1 MDSADTSTSNTQ
13 SKTLVLSSRHVG
25 YLEKEAKI
33 SSDIQHAAGLFTSD
47 KGLSRDFI
55 GFEKSGIMF
64 PYFDLN
70 GEMIDCRL
78 RLDDP
83 TVGDDGKKTRY
94 LQGKSASLSCY
105 FLKRS
110 IPNLLNPN
118 IPLVIVEGEK
128 KLLCIESNAKFESQ
142 HVIVSYPG
150 CWNFKTKNESDL
162 AETWRQI
169 PLEGRRIFWIPDTDF
184 FTNDFVYRAG
194 ETFTR
199 LLIAKGATV
208 ELVDLRIPDYPNEKI
223 GPDDFI
229 IKYGIAAFLGRID
242 APSWSFAS
250 DNILWGKTSD
260 QIIKILKSRIL
271 TKFDDLESLLENVS
285 KQTGTSLTMLRQ
297 LWRET
302 QKEWKSLRHKQAATS
317 KSYREVHIDG
327 NIPRREIF
335 EEIATVLRMDGRFY
349 RYGHELLRVEE
360 AKQDL
365 IGPES
370 LPAKLN
376 DLGIEFVTEN
386 RKTCELKYQLLPGNH
401 SQALFHSDSLR
412 SQLDEIILF
421 ANHPVYDRNWELSKP
436 GYNRDEKIFY
446 QGLEIKP
453 VRQARLVKEIIKDFL
468 FRDEASRHNFVSIL
482 LSAILRNK
490 YRGARPIGAFTGNK
504 PQLGKTLAARLAS
517 IVAEGLPPQTITYTR
532 NQEELEKQIAAKART
547 RDVLFIDNAKSNL
560 PIESAVLERSITDD
574 PLSFRLLGKS
584 ESITR
589 PNTLIFMISMNDAQ
603 FCQDITR
610 RALPIS
616 FFLEEDKD
624 PSSIK
629 FSHLSLE
636 EFVKNN
642 RIQILQELCG
652 MVENWKDL
660 GRPICDKD
668 FRFREWAREV
678 GGILVVNGFTAFLD
692 NLETAYSEYDKTSHE
707 IGRMF
712 DGSIGKA
719 MTADDLCKICDRDNL
734 FADMLQ
740 NTKRAPTA
748 LSHLLAKYIGKRI
761 PLPDHSFFVLR
772 EGRWNPSLKVKTF
785 VAEQGGGRSTG
796 TTGTTGDPVD
806 QGTREVTSCN
816 TKGNDNR
823 PGTPGTETVFPEKTE
838 NADHPQKEAKLS
850 HFATNPKTVPG
861 VPGETPNHL
870 DSQVDSFRG
879 HDRGPTNA
887 VPGHTPTSPEVG
899 TASPNDLEWL

>member
-1 MDSADTSTSNTQ
+1 MDSTDTTNNTQ
-13 SKTLVLSSRHVG
+13 SKTLVLSSRHTT
-25 YLEKEAKI
+25 YLENEAKV
-33 SSDIQHAAGLFTSD
+33 SAEVHRAAGLFTSD
-47 KGLSRDFI
+47 RGLTRDFI
-55 GFEKSGIMF
+55 GFEQSGIMF

-78 RLDDP
+78 RLDEP
-83 TVGDDGKKTRY
+83 IVGDEGKKTRY
-94 LQGKSASLSCY
+94 LQSKSASLSCY
-105 FLKRS
+105 FLKRT
-110 IPNLLNPN
+110 IPDLLNPQ
-118 IPLVIVEGEK
+118 IPLTIVEGEK
-128 KLLCIESNAKFESQ
+128 KLLCVESNVFFETS
-142 HVIVSYPG
+142 HAVVSIPG
-150 CWNFKTKNESDL
+150 CWNFKTKDDSDL
-162 AETWRQI
+162 AKIWQQI
-169 PLEGRRIFWIPDTDF
+169 PLHGRKIFWIPDTDY
-184 FTNDFVYRAG
+184 FTNDFVNRAG
-194 ETFTR
+194 ELFTR
-199 LLIAKGATV
+199 LLTSKGATV
-208 ELVDLRIPDYPNEKI
+208 NLIDLRVPDYPQEKI
-223 GPDDFI
+223 GADDFI
-229 IKYGIAAFLGRID
+229 IKYGAVAFLGRID
-242 APSWSFAS
+242 SPSWLFAS
-250 DNILWGKTSD
+250 DNILWGNTSD
-260 QIIKILKSRIL
+260 QIIKFLKSRIL
-271 TKFDDLESLLENVS
+271 TKADELESLLEGVN
-285 KQTGTSLTMLRQ
+285 KQTGIPMPAVRQ
-297 LWRET
+297 FWRDA
-302 QKEWKSLRHKQAATS
+302 QKEWKSLRQKSTEAA
-317 KSYREVHIDG
+317 KNYREVHIDG

-335 EEIATVLRMDGRFY
+335 EEIATVLRTDGRFY

-360 AKQDL
+360 EKQDL

-421 ANHPVYDRNWELSKP
+421 ANHPVYDRNWDLSKP

-453 VRQARLVKEIIKDFL
+453 VRHPRLVNEIIKDFL

-517 IVAEGLPPQTITYTR
+517 IVAEGLPPQSITYTR

-616 FFLEEDKD
+616 FFLNEDKD

-652 MVENWKDL
+652 MVENWKDV

-678 GGILVVNGFTAFLD
+678 GGILIANGFNAFLD

-707 IGRMF
+707 IGRLF
-712 DGSIGKA
+712 DGNVGKA
-719 MTADDLCKICDRDNL
+719 MTADDLSKICERDNL
-734 FADMLQ
+734 FAEMLQ

-748 LSHLLAKYIGKRI
+748 LSHLLAKYIGKRV
-761 PLPDHSFFVLR
+761 PLPDRTFFILR

-785 VAEQGGGRSTG
+785 VAEPDGGRSTG
-796 TTGTTGDPVD
+796 TTGTTGDHME
-806 QGTREVTSCN
+806 QGTRDVN
-816 TKGNDNR
+816 NGNPKGNNSR
-823 PGTPGTETVFPEKTE
+823 PGTPGTETGFSKKSE
-838 NADHPQKEAKLS
+838 NGDLPGEESAAS
-850 HFATNPKTVPG
+850 HFAANPKNVPG
-861 VPGETPNHL
+861 VPGEPPNHL

-879 HDRGPTNA
+879 HDRGPTDE
-887 VPGHTPTSPEVG
+887 VPGHTPASPEVE
-899 TASPNDLEWL
+899 TTRPNELEWS